1 MKTAISKSLGL
12 MLFLAS
18 IAGLNAAPQT
28 NGATDLELGLQ
39 NMLIDLPT
47 VLKLANARN
56 LDVQIARERLAEA
69 KAASE
74 SATMEFLPWLA
85 PGVVYRRHD
94 NLLQDV
100 GGNIIDVHKDSYAP
114 GLTLAG
120 QIELGDAIYH
130 SLAARQ
136 TEKAAGQGVE
146 AQRQISILAAV
157 QGYFDLVKAQ
167 GRIGVA
173 REAQRIADNLA
184 EQLTR
189 AVEAGL
195 AYRGDEMRAR
205 IQSGQAEISAHQ
217 AMEQQRLAGARLIE
231 ILHLEATV
239 QLTARDSEPIPLTL
253 VDTNASFS
261 SLVQQALRSRP
272 EMKQNQAQVAAAKAV
287 KNGAVYGPIIPTLGG
302 SAYVGGLGGGPDG
315 GPSRFGDSEDY
326 TAYLTW
332 RIGPGGLFDIGRNH
346 QARSQWES
354 SRLNGQKVQDE
365 IVREVMED
373 IIRTRSFG
381 DQLNVAR
388 RNLALTVEAQKLA
401 EQRKEFAIGAVLENI
416 QTQQDLTRARND
428 FLTLAAEYN
437 KSQYAL
443 QKATGN
449 LLCEPDKPAPT
460 GAEQPK

>member
-1 MKTAISKSLGL
+1 
-12 MLFLAS
+12 
-18 IAGLNAAPQT
+18 
-28 NGATDLELGLQ
+28 
-39 NMLIDLPT
+39 
-47 VLKLANARN
+47 
-56 LDVQIARERLAEA
+56 
-69 KAASE
+69 
-74 SATMEFLPWLA
+74 
-85 PGVVYRRHD
+85 
-94 NLLQDV
+94 
-100 GGNIIDVHKDSYAP
+100 
-114 GLTLAG
+114 
-120 QIELGDAIYH
+120 
-130 SLAARQ
+130 
-136 TEKAAGQGVE
+136 
-146 AQRQISILAAV
+146 
-157 QGYFDLVKAQ
+157 
-167 GRIGVA
+167 
-173 REAQRIADNLA
+173 
-184 EQLTR
+184 
-189 AVEAGL
+189 
-195 AYRGDEMRAR
+195 
-205 IQSGQAEISAHQ
+205 
-217 AMEQQRLAGARLIE
+217 
-231 ILHLEATV
+231 
-239 QLTARDSEPIPLTL
+239 
-253 VDTNASFS
+253 
-261 SLVQQALRSRP
+261 
-272 EMKQNQAQVAAAKAV
+272 MKQNQAQVAAAKAV